1 MDLWLVRAHL
11 HVYICTYALV
21 YCLDTRIDTRTKAT
35 YKRKHSIVAL
45 LTVSEGESMGIMA
58 GSMAAYR
65 EVWH

>member
-35 YKRKHSIVAL
+35 YKRKHSIEACL
-45 LTVSEGESMGIMA
+45 QFQRASP
-58 GSMAAYR
+58 
-65 EVWH
+65 